1 MSSVLRWIDLVD
13 QTRQSPAWY
22 RGLPSYT
29 AYCPGLLHTTP
40 DVILPSASP
49 PPNTA
54 AAAAGVAVDKVVSN
68 AICPY
73 TTTRP
78 TTTTT
83 SSSSRSNYGS
93 RRYVILESR
102 LVVSF
107 DSMHHERYG
116 VDAKN
121 SLCTVCVVS
130 AAAGPTSQEEPRILL
145 MTSP

>member
-54 AAAAGVAVDKVVSN
+54 AAAGVAVDKVVSN

-78 TTTTT
+78 T
-83 SSSSRSNYGS
+83 SSSRSSSNYGS

-121 SLCTVCVVS
+121 SLYMYVS
-130 AAAGPTSQEEPRILL
+130 SPRQPDQPRVRR
-145 MTSP
+145 SRGSCC